1 MFLWLFDF
9 FNLIYSTFFKFIWK
23 FGLMSGLNKGLQPV
37 HEKDMN
43 NDVFPL
49 NVIMGQTGW
58 VQQGD
63 LRSVRQNTGCVRV
76 MAAVTQQNCHDWMIS

>member
-1 MFLWLFDF
+1 MTENERNEEELLLDF
-9 FNLIYSTFFKFIWK
+9 C
-23 FGLMSGLNKGLQPV
+23 LQPA